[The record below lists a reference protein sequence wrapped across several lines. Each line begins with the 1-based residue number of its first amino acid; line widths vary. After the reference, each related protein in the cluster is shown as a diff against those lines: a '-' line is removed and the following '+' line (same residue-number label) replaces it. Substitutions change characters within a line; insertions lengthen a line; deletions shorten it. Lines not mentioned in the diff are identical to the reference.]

1 LIAMTGPSVLE
12 REATTFE
19 ERRAELASQALG
31 KYALVHGDAVA
42 GIYGT
47 EREAIVTG
55 RSQFGYVPILVE
67 RITTEDEA
75 NPPIDTV
82 VGLGWNGG
90 MAMEPITWHQ
100 IHGALHHFGPVA
112 RVTIGMT
119 ETDANVV
126 RHSGAPVLQPIHGG
140 ALIDTGATF
149 SALDHEVIAELGL
162 QPVGRLD
169 VAGFDATYTQLR
181 YDAQL
186 VFEDGMHLE
195 IVASGAQLRR
205 PSESPIPG
213 YEALLGRDVLAIATL
228 TYDGV
233 EERVSLQFRPA
244 SPAA

>member
-1 LIAMTGPSVLE
+1 MTNPSVLE

-19 ERRAELASQALG
+19 ERRAGLATQALG
-31 KYALVHGDAVA
+31 KYALVHGDAVV

-47 EREAIVTG
+47 EREAIVSG
-55 RSQFGYVPILVE
+55 RGQFGYVPILVE

-75 NPPIDTV
+75 NPPTDTV
-82 VGLGWNGG
+82 VGLGQHGG
-90 MAMEPITWHQ
+90 ISMEPITWHQ
-100 IHGALHHFGPVA
+100 INGALHHFGPVA

-119 ETDANVV
+119 ENDANIVG
-126 RHSGAPVLQPIHGG
+126 HSGAAVPQPIYGG

-181 YDAQL
+181 YEAQM
-186 VFEDGMHLE
+186 VFEDAMPLE
-195 IVASGAQLRR
+195 IVVSAAQLRR
-205 PSESPIPG
+205 PSESPMPS